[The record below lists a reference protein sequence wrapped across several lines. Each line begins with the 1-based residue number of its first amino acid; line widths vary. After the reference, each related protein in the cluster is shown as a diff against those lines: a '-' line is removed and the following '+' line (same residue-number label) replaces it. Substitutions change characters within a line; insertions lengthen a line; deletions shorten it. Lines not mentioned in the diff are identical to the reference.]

1 MTAARIISEKGR
13 EVFTVSPDASLIDAA
28 RTLTEHKVGAAVVV
42 NGAHEPVGVFSE
54 RDLARAVAE
63 AGAAALNETVS
74 TVMSTRLVTATPSAT
89 IDELMGQMT
98 DRRVRHILIMDE
110 GALAG
115 VVSIGDVV
123 KRKIATAEAEAESL
137 KAYIEGV

>member
-42 NGAHEPVGVFSE
+42 NGGHEPVGVFSE
-54 RDLARAVAE
+54 RDLARAVAAE
-63 AGAAALNETVS
+63 GAAALSETVS

-98 DRRVRHILIMDE
+98 DRRVRHVLIVEE

>member
-1 MTAARIISEKGR
+1 MTAARIITEKGR
-13 EVFTVSPDASLIDAA
+13 EVFTVSPDASLVEAA
-28 RTLTEHKVGAAVVV
+28 RTLTDHKVGAAVVV
-42 NGAHEPVGVFSE
+42 NGGHEPVGVFSE
-54 RDLARAVAE
+54 RDLARAVAG

-74 TVMSTRLVTATPSAT
+74 TVMSTRLVTAAPSAT

>member
-1 MTAARIISEKGR
+1 MTAARIITEKGR
-13 EVFTVSPDASLIDAA
+13 EVFTVSPDASLVDAA

>member
-1 MTAARIISEKGR
+1 MTAARIITEKGR
-13 EVFTVSPDASLIDAA
+13 EVFTVSPDASLVEAA

-42 NGAHEPVGVFSE
+42 NGGREPVGVFSE
-54 RDLARAVAE
+54 RDLARAVARS
-63 AGAAALNETVS
+63 GAAALSEPVS
-74 TVMSTRLVTATPSAT
+74 SVMSTRLVTAAPSAT

>member
-1 MTAARIISEKGR
+1 
-13 EVFTVSPDASLIDAA
+13 
-28 RTLTEHKVGAAVVV
+28 
-42 NGAHEPVGVFSE
+42 VFSE
-54 RDLARAVAE
+54 RDLARAVAGS
-63 AGAAALNETVS
+63 GAAALSEPVS
-74 TVMSTRLVTATPSAT
+74 SVMSTRLVTAAPSAT

>member
-1 MTAARIISEKGR
+1 MTAARIITEKGR
-13 EVFTVSPDASLIDAA
+13 EVFIVSPDASLVDAA
-28 RTLTEHKVGAAVVV
+28 RTRTEHKVGAAVVV
-42 NGAHEPVGVFSE
+42 NGGHEPVGVFSE
-54 RDLARAVAE
+54 RDLARAVAAE
-63 AGAAALNETVS
+63 GAAALSETVS

-98 DRRVRHILIMDE
+98 DRRVRHVLIVEE